1 MASDSQKLRV
11 LVVDDS
17 AYNRQTITAMLES
30 LPDIEVVGRAMNG
43 KEALQLAFDLEPDA
57 ITLDLEMP
65 EMDGFAFLR
74 LLMARRP
81 TPVLVVSGYSQ
92 RDNVFR
98 ALELGAL
105 DFIAKP
111 SREISPDLKSIKDE
125 LVAKITLVRRLHAVR
140 LYNRAKS
147 LAATLSER
155 RPSGVSRPQPAA
167 SPMNQLNQLNQ
178 AVEPIAPSGAPPSV
192 VVGIAS
198 STGGPPAVQQIL
210 CALDSE
216 LPLAV
221 LVAQH
226 MPARFTRAFASR
238 LDRLIDYHVVE
249 AVDGQELCSGTV
261 YIAPGSAN
269 LEIERP
275 DEGRE
280 APRVRVVPPAKV
292 RSGPVLTPS
301 ADHLFKSLAAEYG
314 HRLLTI
320 VLTGMGS
327 DGREGAREAKRVG
340 ARVIAEDPDTAV
352 MPGMPYSVI
361 EAGLVDEVL
370 PVEKIVDAINR
381 FVADH
386 AGFGGTR

>member
-1 MASDSQKLRV
+1 MASDAQKLRV

-92 RDNVFR
+92 RENVFR

-111 SREISPDLKSIKDE
+111 SREISPDLKTIRDE
-125 LVAKITLVRRLHAVR
+125 LVSKIATVKRLHAVR

-147 LAATLSER
+147 LAAMD
-155 RPSGVSRPQPAA
+155 RPKPAGSA
-167 SPMNQLNQLNQ
+167 KP
-178 AVEPIAPSGAPPSV
+178 APRAPSGPPPSL

-210 CALDSE
+210 CALDPK
-216 LPLAV
+216 LPMAV

-249 AVDGQELCSGTV
+249 AVDGHELCSGTV

-269 LEIERP
+269 MEIERP
-275 DEGRE
+275 QGGRE
-280 APRVRVVPPAKV
+280 APRVRVVPPNPL

-301 ADHLFKSLAAEYG
+301 ADHLFKSLAAQYG
-314 HRLLTI
+314 HRLLTV

-327 DGREGAREAKRVG
+327 DGREGARDAKRAG
-340 ARVIAEDPDTAV
+340 ARVIAEDPETAV

-370 PVEKIVDAINR
+370 PVENIVEAINR
-381 FVADH
+381 FVQQQR
-386 AGFGGTR
+386 GITNS

>member
-1 MASDSQKLRV
+1 MESPPQKLRV

-43 KEALQLAFDLEPDA
+43 KEALQMAFDLEPDA

-81 TPVLVVSGYSQ
+81 TPVLVVSGYAQ
-92 RDNVFR
+92 RENVFR

-111 SREISPDLKSIKDE
+111 SREISPDLKSIRDE
-125 LVAKITLVRRLHAVR
+125 LATKIGTVKRLHAVR
-140 LYNRAKS
+140 LYNRAKA
-147 LAATLSER
+147 LAAVDR
-155 RPSGVSRPQPAA
+155 RTSSSTSLQSSKSQPR
-167 SPMNQLNQLNQ
+167 
-178 AVEPIAPSGAPPSV
+178 APAGLPPAL

-210 CALDSE
+210 CALDAKV
-216 LPLAV
+216 PAAI

-238 LDRLIDYHVVE
+238 LDRLVDFHVVE
-249 AVDGQELCSGTV
+249 AVDGHPLCAGTV

-269 LEIERP
+269 MEVERP
-275 DEGRE
+275 QEGRE
-280 APRVRVVPPAKV
+280 APRVRVVPPNPLKP
-292 RSGPVLTPS
+292 GPVLTPS
-301 ADHLFKSLAAEYG
+301 ADHLFKSLAAQYG
-314 HRLLTI
+314 RRLLSI

-327 DGREGAREAKRVG
+327 DGREGAREVRRLG
-340 ARVIAEDPDTAV
+340 GRVIAEDPDTAV

-370 PVEKIVDAINR
+370 PVEQIPDAIAR
-381 FVADH
+381 FVT
-386 AGFGGTR
+386 GGTGAPGSGGGEGGR

>member
-1 MASDSQKLRV
+1 MASASDKLRV

-105 DFIAKP
+105 DFVAKP
-111 SREISPDLKSIKDE
+111 SREISPDLKSIQEE
-125 LVAKITLVRRLHAVR
+125 LVAKIGLVKRLHAVR

-147 LAATLSER
+147 LAALDRVRASAKGPTTAPVR
-155 RPSGVSRPQPAA
+155 APAG
-167 SPMNQLNQLNQ
+167 P
-178 AVEPIAPSGAPPSV
+178 APEV

-210 CALDSE
+210 CALDPN
-216 LPLAV
+216 LPMALM
-221 LVAQH
+221 VAQH

-238 LDRLIDYHVVE
+238 LDRLVDLHVVE
-249 AVDGQELCSGTV
+249 AVDGHPLCAGTV

-269 LEIERP
+269 MEVERP
-275 DEGRE
+275 AGGGE
-280 APRVRVVPPAKV
+280 PRVRVIPPPPRRA
-292 RSGPVLTPS
+292 GPVLTPS
-301 ADHLFKSLAAEYG
+301 ADHLFKSLAAHFGE
-314 HRLLTI
+314 RLLSV

-327 DGREGAREAKRVG
+327 DGREGAREARRLG
-340 ARVIAEDPDTAV
+340 SRIIAEDPDTAV

-370 PVEKIVDAINR
+370 PVENIVDAIGR
-381 FVADH
+381 FVSD
-386 AGFGGTR
+386 RRD

>member
-1 MASDSQKLRV
+1 MNSPRETLRV

-30 LPDIEVVGRAMNG
+30 LPGIEVVGRAMNG

-105 DFIAKP
+105 DFVAKP
-111 SREISPDLKSIKDE
+111 SREISPDLKSIGDE
-125 LVAKITLVRRLHAVR
+125 LIAKISLVKRLHAVR
-140 LYNRAKS
+140 LVNRAKS
-147 LAATLSER
+147 LAAMDR
-155 RPSGVSRPQPAA
+155 ARAAA
-167 SPMNQLNQLNQ
+167 SAGSSTP
-178 AVEPIAPSGAPPSV
+178 VVRAPSGRPPEV

-210 CALDSE
+210 CALDPS
-216 LPLAV
+216 LPIAV
-221 LVAQH
+221 MVAQH

-238 LDRLIDYHVVE
+238 LDRLVDYHVVE
-249 AVDGQELCSGTV
+249 AVDGHPLCAGTV

-269 LEIERP
+269 MEV
-275 DEGRE
+275 EGSLDG
-280 APRVRVVPPAKV
+280 ASARVRVMPPNPA
-292 RSGPVLTPS
+292 RPGPVLTPS
-301 ADHLFKSLAAEYG
+301 ADHLFTSLAALFGE
-314 HRLLTI
+314 RLLSI

-327 DGREGAREAKRVG
+327 DGREGAREARRLG

-370 PVEKIVDAINR
+370 PVEKV
-381 FVADH
+381 V
-386 AGFGGTR
+386 

>member
-1 MASDSQKLRV
+1 MNSPRETLRV

-30 LPDIEVVGRAMNG
+30 LPGIEVVGRAMNG

-105 DFIAKP
+105 DFVAKP
-111 SREISPDLKSIKDE
+111 SREISPDLKSIGDE
-125 LVAKITLVRRLHAVR
+125 LIAKISLVKRLHAVR
-140 LYNRAKS
+140 LVNRAKS
-147 LAATLSER
+147 LAAMDR
-155 RPSGVSRPQPAA
+155 ARAAA
-167 SPMNQLNQLNQ
+167 SAGSSTP
-178 AVEPIAPSGAPPSV
+178 VVRAPSGRPPEV

-210 CALDSE
+210 CALDPS
-216 LPLAV
+216 LPIAV
-221 LVAQH
+221 MVAQH

-238 LDRLIDYHVVE
+238 LDRLVDYHVVE
-249 AVDGQELCSGTV
+249 AVDGHPLCAGTV

-269 LEIERP
+269 MEV
-275 DEGRE
+275 EGSLDG
-280 APRVRVVPPAKV
+280 ASARVRVMPPNPA
-292 RSGPVLTPS
+292 RPGPVLTPS
-301 ADHLFKSLAAEYG
+301 ADHLFTSLAALFGE
-314 HRLLTI
+314 RLLSI

-327 DGREGAREAKRVG
+327 DGREGAREARRLG

-370 PVEKIVDAINR
+370 PVEKVVDAIGR
-381 FVADH
+381 FLADRPGRTES
-386 AGFGGTR
+386 AG

>member
-1 MASDSQKLRV
+1 MESAPQKLRV

-92 RDNVFR
+92 RENVFR

-125 LVAKITLVRRLHAVR
+125 LVAKIATVKRLQAVR

-147 LAATLSER
+147 LAAMDR
-155 RPSGVSRPQPAA
+155 RAPKSAGAA
-167 SPMNQLNQLNQ
+167 KTAPR
-178 AVEPIAPSGAPPSV
+178 APSGPPPSL

-210 CALDSE
+210 CALDPQ

-249 AVDGQELCSGTV
+249 AVDGHELCSGTV
-261 YIAPGSAN
+261 YIAPGSSN
-269 LEIERP
+269 MEVERP
-275 DEGRE
+275 GDGRE
-280 APRVRVVPPAKV
+280 APRVRVVPPNPLKP
-292 RSGPVLTPS
+292 GPVLTPS

-314 HRLLTI
+314 HRLLAV

-327 DGREGAREAKRVG
+327 DGREGARDAKRAG

-370 PVEKIVDAINR
+370 PVERIVEAINR
-381 FVADH
+381 FVADQR
-386 AGFGGTR
+386 GKRGS

>member
-1 MASDSQKLRV
+1 MESPPQKLRV

-17 AYNRQTITAMLES
+17 AYNRQTITSMLES
-30 LPDIEVVGRAMNG
+30 LPGIEVVGRAMNG
-43 KEALQLAFDLEPDA
+43 KEALQMAFDLEPDA

-81 TPVLVVSGYSQ
+81 TPVLVVSGYAQ
-92 RDNVFR
+92 RENVFR

-111 SREISPDLKSIKDE
+111 SREISPDLKSIRDE
-125 LVAKITLVRRLHAVR
+125 LATKIGTVKRLHAVR
-140 LYNRAKS
+140 LYNRAKA
-147 LAATLSER
+147 LAAVDR
-155 RPSGVSRPQPAA
+155 RTSSTSLQSAKAPPRTPSG
-167 SPMNQLNQLNQ
+167 M
-178 AVEPIAPSGAPPSV
+178 PPSL

-210 CALDSE
+210 CALDAKV
-216 LPLAV
+216 PIAI

-238 LDRLIDYHVVE
+238 LDRLVDFHVVE
-249 AVDGQELCSGTV
+249 AIDGHPLCAGTV

-269 LEIERP
+269 LEVERP
-275 DEGRE
+275 GDGRE
-280 APRVRVVPPAKV
+280 SPRVRVVPPNPHKP
-292 RSGPVLTPS
+292 GPVLTPS
-301 ADHLFKSLAAEYG
+301 ADHLFKSLAAQYG
-314 HRLLTI
+314 RRLLSI

-327 DGREGAREAKRVG
+327 DGREGAREARRLGGRVL
-340 ARVIAEDPDTAV
+340 AEDPDTAV

-370 PVEKIVDAINR
+370 PVEQIPDAIAR
-381 FVADH
+381 FVAESRG
-386 AGFGGTR
+386 AGEGGR

>member
-1 MASDSQKLRV
+1 MESPPQKLRV

-43 KEALQLAFDLEPDA
+43 KEALQMAFDLEPDA

-81 TPVLVVSGYSQ
+81 TPVLVVSGYAQ
-92 RDNVFR
+92 RENVFR

-111 SREISPDLKSIKDE
+111 SREISPDLKSIRDE
-125 LVAKITLVRRLHAVR
+125 LATKISTVKRLHAVR
-140 LYNRAKS
+140 LYNRAKA
-147 LAATLSER
+147 LAAVDR
-155 RPSGVSRPQPAA
+155 RSSSSNSLQTSKTA
-167 SPMNQLNQLNQ
+167 LK
-178 AVEPIAPSGAPPSV
+178 APSGLPPSL

-210 CALDSE
+210 CALDAKV
-216 LPLAV
+216 PLAI

-238 LDRLIDYHVVE
+238 LDRLVDFHVVE
-249 AVDGQELCSGTV
+249 AADGFPLCAGTV

-269 LEIERP
+269 MEVERP
-275 DEGRE
+275 QEGRE
-280 APRVRVVPPAKV
+280 APRVRVVPPNPL
-292 RSGPVLTPS
+292 RPGPVLTPS
-301 ADHLFKSLAAEYG
+301 ADHLFKSLATEYG
-314 HRLLTI
+314 RRLLSI

-327 DGREGAREAKRVG
+327 DGREGAREVRRLG
-340 ARVIAEDPDTAV
+340 GRVIAEDPDTAV

-370 PVEKIVDAINR
+370 PVEQIPDAIAR
-381 FVADH
+381 FVTDAR
-386 AGFGGTR
+386 GGGEGRS

>member
-1 MASDSQKLRV
+1 MESTPQKLRV

-43 KEALQLAFDLEPDA
+43 KEALQMAFDLEPDA

-81 TPVLVVSGYSQ
+81 TPVLVVSGYAQ
-92 RDNVFR
+92 RENVFR

-111 SREISPDLKSIKDE
+111 SREISPDLKSIRDE
-125 LVAKITLVRRLHAVR
+125 LATKIGTVKRLHAVR
-140 LYNRAKS
+140 LYNRAKA
-147 LAATLSER
+147 LAAVDR
-155 RPSGVSRPQPAA
+155 RTQSTSMQSSKAA
-167 SPMNQLNQLNQ
+167 PR
-178 AVEPIAPSGAPPSV
+178 APSGLPPAL

-210 CALDSE
+210 CALDAKV
-216 LPLAV
+216 PVAI

-238 LDRLIDYHVVE
+238 LDRLVDFHVVE
-249 AVDGQELCSGTV
+249 AVDGHPLCAGTV

-269 LEIERP
+269 MEVERP
-275 DEGRE
+275 QEGRE
-280 APRVRVVPPAKV
+280 APRVRVVPPNPLKP
-292 RSGPVLTPS
+292 GPVLTPS
-301 ADHLFKSLAAEYG
+301 ADHLFKSLAAQYG
-314 HRLLTI
+314 RRLLSI

-327 DGREGAREAKRVG
+327 DGREGAREVRRLG
-340 ARVIAEDPDTAV
+340 GRVIAEDPDTAV

-370 PVEKIVDAINR
+370 PVEQIPDAIAR
-381 FVADH
+381 FVADPRN
-386 AGFGGTR
+386 AGGNAGGSEGGR

>member
-125 LVAKITLVRRLHAVR
+125 LVAKIALVQRLHAVR

-155 RPSGVSRPQPAA
+155 RPSGASRSQPAA
-167 SPMNQLNQLNQ
+167 RPMSPLNQT
-178 AVEPIAPSGAPPSV
+178 AEPIAPSGAPPSL

-301 ADHLFKSLAAEYG
+301 ADHLFHSLAAEYG
-314 HRLLTI
+314 HRLLAI

-370 PVEKIVDAINR
+370 PVEKIVEAINR
-381 FVADH
+381 FVADR
-386 AGFGGTR
+386 AGSGGTR

>member
-1 MASDSQKLRV
+1 MESPPQKLRV

-43 KEALQLAFDLEPDA
+43 KEALQMAFDLEPDA

-81 TPVLVVSGYSQ
+81 TPVLVVSGYAQ
-92 RDNVFR
+92 RENVFR

-111 SREISPDLKSIKDE
+111 SREISPDLKSIRDE
-125 LVAKITLVRRLHAVR
+125 LATKIGTVKRLHAVR
-140 LYNRAKS
+140 LYNRAKA
-147 LAATLSER
+147 LAAVDR
-155 RPSGVSRPQPAA
+155 RTSSNTSLQTSK
-167 SPMNQLNQLNQ
+167 SP
-178 AVEPIAPSGAPPSV
+178 PRAPSGLPPAL

-210 CALDSE
+210 CALDAKV
-216 LPLAV
+216 PLAI

-238 LDRLIDYHVVE
+238 LDRLVDFHVVE
-249 AVDGQELCSGTV
+249 AVDGHPLCAGTV

-269 LEIERP
+269 MEVERP
-275 DEGRE
+275 QEGRE
-280 APRVRVVPPAKV
+280 APRVRVVPPNPLKP
-292 RSGPVLTPS
+292 GPVLTPS
-301 ADHLFKSLAAEYG
+301 ADHLFKSLAAQYG
-314 HRLLTI
+314 RRLLSI

-327 DGREGAREAKRVG
+327 DGREGAREVRRLG
-340 ARVIAEDPDTAV
+340 GRVIAEDPDTAV

-370 PVEKIVDAINR
+370 PVEQIPDAIAR
-381 FVADH
+381 FVADPRGTGG
-386 AGFGGTR
+386 AGGDGGR

>member
-1 MASDSQKLRV
+1 MEESSHTLRV

-92 RDNVFR
+92 RENVFR

-111 SREISPDLKSIKDE
+111 GREISPDLKSIKDE
-125 LVAKITLVRRLHAVR
+125 LIAKIATVKRLHAVR

-147 LAATLSER
+147 LASMDR
-155 RPSGVSRPQPAA
+155 RLNTSKQQAA
-167 SPMNQLNQLNQ
+167 KSAPR
-178 AVEPIAPSGAPPSV
+178 APSGPPPPF

-210 CALDSE
+210 CALDPKS
-216 LPLAV
+216 PVAIM
-221 LVAQH
+221 VAQH

-238 LDRLIDYHVVE
+238 LDRLVDFHVVE
-249 AVDGQELCSGTV
+249 AVDGYPLCGGTV

-269 LEIERP
+269 MEVERP
-275 DEGRE
+275 DQGRE
-280 APRVRVVPPAKV
+280 APRVRVVPPNPA
-292 RSGPVLTPS
+292 RPGPVLTPS
-301 ADHLFKSLAAEYG
+301 ADHLFKSLASEYG
-314 HRLLTI
+314 RRLLTVI
-320 VLTGMGS
+320 LTGMGS
-327 DGREGAREAKRVG
+327 DGREGAREARRLG
-340 ARVIAEDPDTAV
+340 ARVLAEDPDTAV

-370 PVEKIVDAINR
+370 PVEGIPDAIGR
-381 FVADH
+381 FVQALTK
-386 AGFGGTR
+386 GSSEGG

>member
-1 MASDSQKLRV
+1 MASQSAKLRV

-92 RDNVFR
+92 RENVFR

-111 SREISPDLKSIKDE
+111 SREISPDLKSIRDE
-125 LVAKITLVRRLHAVR
+125 LVAKIATVKRLHAVR

-147 LAATLSER
+147 LAAMDR
-155 RPSGVSRPQPAA
+155 RPTAKPAA
-167 SPMNQLNQLNQ
+167 PK
-178 AVEPIAPSGAPPSV
+178 AAAKVAPSGAPPAL

-210 CALDSE
+210 CALKQN
-216 LPLAV
+216 LPIAV

-226 MPARFTRAFASR
+226 MPARFTKAFASR
-238 LDRLIDYHVVE
+238 LDRLLDYHVLE
-249 AVDGQELCSGTV
+249 AVDGHDLCSGTV

-269 LEIERP
+269 MEIERP
-275 DEGRE
+275 AEGRA
-280 APRVRVVPPAKV
+280 APRVRVVPPSPS

-301 ADHLFKSLAAEYG
+301 ADHLFKSLAAQYG
-314 HRLLTI
+314 RRFLAI

-327 DGREGAREAKRVG
+327 DGRAGCRDAKREG

-370 PVEKIVDAINR
+370 PVEKIVEAVHR
-381 FVADH
+381 FLADRT
-386 AGFGGTR
+386 GTRDR

>member
-1 MASDSQKLRV
+1 MESPPQKLRV

-30 LPDIEVVGRAMNG
+30 LPGIEVVGRAMNG
-43 KEALQLAFDLEPDA
+43 KEALQMAFDLEPDA

-81 TPVLVVSGYSQ
+81 TPVLVVSGYAQ
-92 RDNVFR
+92 RENVFR

-111 SREISPDLKSIKDE
+111 SREISPDLKSIRDE
-125 LVAKITLVRRLHAVR
+125 LATKIGTVKRLHAVR
-140 LYNRAKS
+140 LYNRAKA
-147 LAATLSER
+147 LAAVDR
-155 RPSGVSRPQPAA
+155 RTTSNTSLQSTKAAPRTPSGMPPA
-167 SPMNQLNQLNQ
+167 L
-178 AVEPIAPSGAPPSV
+178 

-210 CALDSE
+210 CALDAKV
-216 LPLAV
+216 PIAI

-238 LDRLIDYHVVE
+238 LDRLVDFHVVE
-249 AVDGQELCSGTV
+249 AVDGHPLCAGTV

-269 LEIERP
+269 MEIERP
-275 DEGRE
+275 GDGRE
-280 APRVRVVPPAKV
+280 APMVRVVPPNTAKP
-292 RSGPVLTPS
+292 GPVLTPS
-301 ADHLFKSLAAEYG
+301 ADHLFKSLAAQYG
-314 HRLLTI
+314 RRLLSI

-327 DGREGAREAKRVG
+327 DGREGAREARRLG
-340 ARVIAEDPDTAV
+340 GRIIAEDPDTAV

-370 PVEKIVDAINR
+370 PVEQIPEAIAR
-381 FVADH
+381 FVGEAR
-386 AGFGGTR
+386 GGGEGVR